1 MSLVRK
7 SYSLTADK
15 SFEIYIFVDEE
26 GAPWF
31 KAKEVAFVLGY
42 SDSDKAIRMHVES
55 GDKLQ
60 WNEVPTKMRGLKTPS
75 NWQPK
80 TIFIN
85 ESGLYDLVWHSK
97 MPFAR
102 EFKRWVKCE
111 VLPSIRKTGAYVSPD
126 INQQQ
131 ISTLLDMLKQKDA
144 QLTEDRQMLKHK
156 DAQLAEDRQIMAE
169 DRKHILSLMNKIVE
183 DRPKIAV
190 MPDTE
195 GCKHEL
201 RVYQHKNRY
210 KCIRTQKRYMSRA
223 IQNIPRDYALALRRE
238 NVPNAVSPLNKIKEL
253 IPRCE
258 YTAKN
263 NEIETKRDVVN
274 LLEKLLY
281 TVAPLQQP
289 QPLSPPPPP
298 TYDESICNN

>member
-42 SDSDKAIRMHVES
+42 SDSDQAIRMHVES
-55 GDKLQ
+55 SDKIQ
-60 WNEVPTKMRGLKTPS
+60 WGEVPSKKRGLKTPS

-111 VLPSIRKTGAYVSPD
+111 VLPSIRKTGAYVSPE

-131 ISTLLDMLKQKDA
+131 ISTLLSHISTLLESNTK
-144 QLTEDRQMLKHK
+144 K
-156 DAQLAEDRQIMAE
+156 DAQLAEDRK
-169 DRKHILSLMNKIVE
+169 RILSLVDNNQTLMNKIVE
-183 DRPKIAV
+183 DRPKMAV
-190 MPDTE
+190 IPDSE

-201 RVYQHKNRY
+201 RVYQNKDRY

-223 IQNIPRDYALALRRE
+223 IQNIPRDYALAMRRE

-258 YTAKN
+258 YSAKN
-263 NEIETKRDVVN
+263 NEIETKRDVVD
-274 LLEKLLY
+274 LLEKILY
-281 TVAPLQQP
+281 NVAPSRSSSQ
-289 QPLSPPPPP
+289 SPPP
-298 TYDESICNN
+298 TYDESIICKP

>member
-7 SYSLTADK
+7 AYSLTADK
-15 SFEIYIFVDEE
+15 SFEIYIFVDEDE
-26 GAPWF
+26 APWF
-31 KAKEVAFVLGY
+31 KAKEVALVLGY
-42 SDSDKAIRMHVES
+42 VKTRNAIEKHVENK
-55 GDKLQ
+55 DKHE
-60 WNEVPTKMRGLKTPS
+60 WNKLEAQLRGPLKTPS

-111 VLPSIRKTGAYVSPD
+111 VLPSIRKTGAYVSPE

-144 QLTEDRQMLKHK
+144 QL
-156 DAQLAEDRQIMAE
+156 AE
-169 DRKHILSLMNKIVE
+169 DRKHILSLMNKLVD

-190 MPDTE
+190 MPDND

-201 RVYQHKNRY
+201 RVYQHKDRY

-223 IQNIPRDYALALRRE
+223 IQNIPNDYALAMRRE

-258 YTAKN
+258 YRAKN

-281 TVAPLQQP
+281 NVAPPQP
-289 QPLSPPPPP
+289 QSLHQPLSPPPPP